1 MLLLNKRSREFMAP
15 CGSKNNWLGSFHG
28 RLPFAS
34 FDSDRCVGSSHG
46 WLGLLFASFDWDRC
60 VDSFHGWLLF
70 ASFDWDRC
78 MGSFTAGYPLPVS
91 TRTAAWAV
99 FTAGYS
105 ASFDSDCCV
114 GSFHGRH
121 YCRYEI
127 RNLSLQNSFF
137 ILCSTC
143 YNFQKLCI
151 LLTVCVDAL
160 PTVLIINSLYFSK

>member
-60 VDSFHGWLLF
+60 
-70 ASFDWDRC
+70 

-91 TRTAAWAV
+91 THTAAWAV